1 MEKVIGLLKDELAGK
16 MTKEFDGLKAKSYSY
31 LIDDVS
37 DDKKQEAQKMYHKKW
52 RAFEDFKNYLVASQL
67 KNKINELEKMKLIYK
82 VLKAITNS

>member
-16 MTKEFDGLKAKSYSY
+16 MTKEFHGLKANSYSY

-37 DDKKQEAQKMYHKKW
+37 DDKKQEAQIAHKKW
-52 RAFEDFKNYLVASQL
+52 RAFEDFKNYLVANQL

-82 VLKAITNS
+82 ILKAINSS